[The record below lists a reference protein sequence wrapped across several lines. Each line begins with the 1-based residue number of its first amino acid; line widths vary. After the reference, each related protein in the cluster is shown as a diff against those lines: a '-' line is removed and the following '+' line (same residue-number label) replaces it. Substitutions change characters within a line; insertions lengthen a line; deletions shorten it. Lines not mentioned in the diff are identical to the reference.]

1 MSHILNLHLPLAA
14 TPHTFDAEPNS
25 ILVAVRVASPDAG
38 TVPEVDISVQSFVR
52 LSALS
57 ADLRQRVLAEILA
70 TVPSAAESALG
81 PTPERPTEAPGARV
95 TRVGPNTVLH
105 DGLDSFVAAL
115 AESRAG
121 DGTLLTCDD
130 PRSRRIGFVYHPK
143 DGESVVHEIGLRA
156 VKGTALSDGVATR
169 IGLEPHEVRNLLA
182 TYDGRHTLITGHPP
196 EPDSTPEQD
205 ELLEAVMMAD
215 PLRVDVGPDGDGAA
229 DFPDVDLFRGA
240 DLLGSQNP
248 PKFRDRR
255 ARPAWM
261 PDGWAVLKF
270 PEDGDRASVL
280 DDPSPVGATG
290 AFARRGDHLF
300 RAFDDGRWDES
311 KWHPPVDADGGRYI
325 PGGYRVHRSGDVG
338 MADIEAALAAVLP
351 AYHATAPAVVR
362 GDAP

>member
-1 MSHILNLHLPLAA
+1 MNHIFNLHLPNAA

-57 ADLRQRVLAEILA
+57 ADLRQRVLAEVIA

-81 PTPERPTEAPGARV
+81 PTLERATVGNDVRV
-95 TRVGPNTVLH
+95 TRIEPKTVLH
-105 DGLDSFVAAL
+105 DDLYSFVAAL
-115 AESRAG
+115 AECRAG
-121 DGTLLTCDD
+121 DGTLLPCDD
-130 PRSRRIGFVYHPK
+130 PRSRRIGFVYHPT

-156 VKGTALSDGVATR
+156 IKGSTVYVETASR
-169 IGLEPHEVRNLLA
+169 IGLDPHEVRNLLA
-182 TYDGRHTLITGHPP
+182 TYEGRHTLITGHPP
-196 EPDSTPEQD
+196 EPDPSPEQD
-205 ELLEAVMMAD
+205 ELLEAVMMSA
-215 PLRVDVGPDGDGAA
+215 PLRVDVRPDGDGVA
-229 DFPDVDLFRGA
+229 DFPDVDLFRGS
-240 DLLGSQNP
+240 DLLGSLTP
-248 PKFRDRR
+248 PTFRDRR
-255 ARPAWM
+255 TRPAWM

-270 PEDGDRASVL
+270 PEDGDRAAVL

-325 PGGYRVHRSGDVG
+325 PGGYRVHRSGYVG
-338 MADIEAALAAVLP
+338 KADIEDALAAVLP

-362 GDAP
+362 GGAP